1 MFFGED
7 VNEISFTVKIV
18 SAKPANTFRLIVW
31 PMGMS
36 LTPAET
42 KLLDTI
48 NKGKL
53 LVTNLIINIRCRNIF
68 YYIGGGE

>member
-18 SAKPANTFRLIVW
+18 SAKPANTFRPIVW

-42 KLLDTI
+42 KLDEKAFKYAVKASPSAIPWIADTSA
-48 NKGKL
+48 
-53 LVTNLIINIRCRNIF
+53 TAT
-68 YYIGGGE
+68 E